1 MATSLSAEEVEKTL
15 ADSIASIQKSF
26 DTERQLYKDKISK
39 LEATIKEKDEQM
51 QDLNEK
57 FMSKRKKDDVNKKVM
72 EHLNQ
77 EKELIQKE
85 LEMKI
90 TEYKTALIELSTLN
104 NQIEFDKQKIM
115 QLELEKKNLNKKVEE
130 SIKAQEE
137 TEKKC
142 DAIQNQCFLIQKK
155 VDMNNQ
161 ENLKFQGIIEEKN
174 KKIDELNN
182 HINELNEKIKQ
193 YEDNNNNLLN
203 YIKEVKEN
211 EDKLNKEREQIKIE
225 REQYNSFKEEMN
237 KKKDEE
243 IKKLE
248 LEKLMKKEE
257 EKEIKEEKK
266 ENSLEEQEKMII
278 DLLCEFLLKLNNLQY
293 YISLFDLLDKS
304 LKQYDELK
312 FINNLNSSSHESMN
326 DILFNFYESLNSY
339 FSVQQENATLNDF
352 LLQKTFRLH
361 DVSKEEVEIIKK
373 INSIKFNQE
382 ANILDIY
389 RKKRE
394 LFFKS
399 IELTFNVLK
408 DKILGEKKKINNN
421 SNISINKNEFF
432 KITKPPLELEINFDE
447 ILNIDYTLVKYQVYN
462 VFRKLRELTIHI
474 SDIPLFL
481 IYSLIVN
488 CHNLNNLKIVFIRD
502 KSEQKYNSNIEK
514 LNEICPIIINYL
526 KQLNTFSLINVSLSS
541 NKLSLFV
548 ESLKNSKIKKLTLRN
563 CFQKKEDINLI
574 IPYFSQNILSE
585 IDLSNHNF
593 HIPSILNNTLL
604 NYNLNNKLT
613 SIIFN
618 DCQLNEDDIKSITN
632 YIVSSTSLLV
642 CDIGKNILSPKSCS
656 TFGYCILKTT
666 SLETLRINECGING
680 ESLLFI
686 FNGKGSKPLKHV
698 NINGNEFGDIG
709 LVSISAFMKNSPLLE
724 SIELEKCGGTDMGFI
739 SLANMIQS
747 NTNSKIKYVNFH
759 KNNVTQASLG
769 ILKKF
774 NDVFTS
780 RKVVFALDK
789 MEGQSDK
796 IDVDCAIFT

>member
-1 MATSLSAEEVEKTL
+1 
-15 ADSIASIQKSF
+15 
-26 DTERQLYKDKISK
+26 
-39 LEATIKEKDEQM
+39 
-51 QDLNEK
+51 
-57 FMSKRKKDDVNKKVM
+57 
-72 EHLNQ
+72 
-77 EKELIQKE
+77 
-85 LEMKI
+85 
-90 TEYKTALIELSTLN
+90 
-104 NQIEFDKQKIM
+104 
-115 QLELEKKNLNKKVEE
+115 
-130 SIKAQEE
+130 
-137 TEKKC
+137 
-142 DAIQNQCFLIQKK
+142 
-155 VDMNNQ
+155 MNNQ

-257 EKEIKEEKK
+257 EKEVKEEKK

-502 KSEQKYNSNIEK
+502 KSEKKYNSNIEK

-796 IDVDCAIFT
+796 INVDCAIFT

>member
-115 QLELEKKNLNKKVEE
+115 QLELEKKNLNKKLEE

-257 EKEIKEEKK
+257 EKEIK

-796 IDVDCAIFT
+796 INVDCAIFA

>member
-225 REQYNSFKEEMN
+225 REQYNSFKQEMN

-796 IDVDCAIFT
+796 INVDCAIFA

>member
-257 EKEIKEEKK
+257 EKEVKEEKK

-796 IDVDCAIFT
+796 INVDCAIFA

>member
-115 QLELEKKNLNKKVEE
+115 QLELEKKNLNKKLEE

-225 REQYNSFKEEMN
+225 REQYNSFKEEIN